1 MTSRTTAKQA
11 RILAFVASNPGATAA
26 DIHRAIGGDYAH
38 GHHKFTYESVS
49 RLRRQRRLVCAPSA
63 SGRGTGLTVA

>member
-1 MTSRTTAKQA
+1 MTRTTTKQA
-11 RILAFVASNPGATAA
+11 RILAFVAANPGATAA

-49 RLRRQRRLVCAPSA
+49 RLIRARRIVRTVSA
-63 SGRGTGLTVA
+63 SGRGVGLAVAL